1 MAGERCYDGSP
12 KRSWQEQRPDILNL
26 PLSSLPMEE
35 RDAKGGGLWYRG
47 KGPASIQATGIEVI
61 SFQLSSPEE
70 LKNDVS
76 SQRPM

>member
-1 MAGERCYDGSP
+1 MMGVPRGVGKNSA
-12 KRSWQEQRPDILNL
+12 PDVLNL

-35 RDAKGGGLWYRG
+35 RDAKGGGPQYG
-47 KGPASIQATGIEVI
+47 EKGPASIQATGIEVI